1 MPQSL
6 ASVPIHFVWSTKDRQ
21 AFINPEIEKELFAYM
36 ASIFRAHESPA
47 LIINGTANHVHI
59 LSMLSRKITIAK
71 LVEEVKK
78 SSSKW
83 IKTKGLDYQKF
94 YWQSGY
100 AALSIGQS
108 NIEALKR
115 YITNQKEHHR
125 KKTFQQEYIEFLKK
139 YNIEH
144 DERYIWD

>member
-6 ASVPIHFVWSTKDRQ
+6 ASIPIHFIWSTRDRQ
-21 AFINPEIEKELFAYM
+21 PFINPEIETELYKYM
-36 ASIFRAHESPA
+36 ASIFRANESPA
-47 LIINGTANHVHI
+47 ITINGTENHVHSLAI
-59 LSMLSRKITIAK
+59 LSRKITVAK

-83 IKTKGLDYQKF
+83 IKTKGSDYQDF

-100 AALSIGQS
+100 AALGIGQS

-115 YITNQKEHHR
+115 YIANQKEHHR
-125 KKTFQQEYIEFLKK
+125 KKTFQQEYIDFLKK
-139 YNIEH
+139 YNIEYN
-144 DERYIWD
+144 ERYVWD

>member
-6 ASVPIHFVWSTKDRQ
+6 ACVPIHFVWSTKDRQ

-47 LIINGTANHVHI
+47 LTINGTANHVHI

-125 KKTFQQEYIEFLKK
+125 KKTFQQEYIDYLKK
-139 YNIEH
+139 YKIEH
-144 DERYIWD
+144 DDRYIWD